1 MPRERTS
8 FKRLKRW
15 VMSEEGLQ
23 TISQMA
29 ADNMTRKEIAK
40 ELGISKQKLDLW
52 VAEDDRDG
60 DGALGDALERSDR
73 FLNYKVEAALYQ
85 AALGYTSRTT
95 EITAKLRKDSQGVL
109 RLRATEKLTI
119 EEQQAPNVG
128 AARYILNNRNPD
140 KWKDKRVD
148 EVDIDYKPE
157 ININVVRAQDN
168 TETIESSAFDETE
181 EDKLFAQELAE
192 EQAAF
197 DEWTEFDS

>member
-8 FKRLKRW
+8 FKRLRRW

-40 ELGISKQKLDLW
+40 ELGISKHKLDLW

-109 RLRATEKLTI
+109 RLRATE
-119 EEQQAPNVG
+119 
-128 AARYILNNRNPD
+128 
-140 KWKDKRVD
+140 
-148 EVDIDYKPE
+148 
-157 ININVVRAQDN
+157 
-168 TETIESSAFDETE
+168 ESAGIFI
-181 EDKLFAQELAE
+181 
-192 EQAAF
+192 
-197 DEWTEFDS
+197 